1 MSEVDFDPE
10 RPVSEALREG
20 IKLFND
26 GEFEESHE
34 DFEHGWLASET
45 GDADFFKGLVQAAIC
60 LHKLEQG
67 QRDGAKKLHAGMR
80 RYLAAYLPSHR
91 GVDVSG
97 LMEEMRSFIQ
107 ESTEASGS
115 INFKRAPQMKLQE
128 QGGQR

>member
-10 RPVSEALREG
+10 RPVSEALRDG
-20 IKLFND
+20 VKLFNE

-91 GVDVSG
+91 GIDVSA
-97 LMEEMRSFIQ
+97 LMEEMSSFLQ
-107 ESTEASGS
+107 DVSEATGPRDWT
-115 INFKRAPQMKLQE
+115 RAPQMRVQE
-128 QGGQR
+128 

>member
-10 RPVSEALREG
+10 RPVSDALRDG

-34 DFEHGWLASET
+34 DFEHGWLASEA

-91 GVDVSG
+91 GVNVSTLLEEMGSFLQDVS
-97 LMEEMRSFIQ
+97 
-107 ESTEASGS
+107 EATGPRDWT
-115 INFKRAPQMKLQE
+115 RAPKMQVQK
-128 QGGQR
+128 